1 MMTSWTLMLLYSHC
15 QPPFGTSKG
24 TRSIHTSWSTL
35 LCLGLIQFLQSTA
48 NEHKYSF
55 QNDVYDDDAGN
66 TGMTDVA
73 IAVDDDAA
81 PLVMAT
87 MMGTPEAIAVMV
99 TTTILLTM
107 V

>member
-1 MMTSWTLMLLYSHC
+1 M
-15 QPPFGTSKG
+15 
-24 TRSIHTSWSTL
+24 L

-48 NEHKYSF
+48 NEHKYSL
-55 QNDVYDDDAGN
+55 QNNVNDDNAGD

-73 IAVDDDAA
+73 IAVNDDAA
-81 PLVMAT
+81 PLVMVT
-87 MMGTPEAIAVMV
+87 MMGTPEAIAMMV

>member
-1 MMTSWTLMLLYSHC
+1 
-15 QPPFGTSKG
+15 
-24 TRSIHTSWSTL
+24 
-35 LCLGLIQFLQSTA
+35 
-48 NEHKYSF
+48 
-55 QNDVYDDDAGN
+55 
-66 TGMTDVA
+66 MTDVA